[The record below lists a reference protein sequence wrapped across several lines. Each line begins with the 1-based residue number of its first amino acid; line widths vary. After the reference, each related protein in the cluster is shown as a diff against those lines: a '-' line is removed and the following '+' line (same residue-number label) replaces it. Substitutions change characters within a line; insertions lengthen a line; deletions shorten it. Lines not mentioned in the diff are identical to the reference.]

1 MNYWKKL
8 TAQAQIQPTL
18 KNLMTHSK
26 EYQINI
32 IPWERD
38 MREDNQHKFTDKEL
52 KEAIMV
58 WYMLRNKYLK
68 PKSEIDK
75 QI

>member
-1 MNYWKKL
+1 
-8 TAQAQIQPTL
+8 
-18 KNLMTHSK
+18 
-26 EYQINI
+26 
-32 IPWERD
+32 

-58 WYMLRNKYLK
+58 RYMLRNKYLK

>member
-1 MNYWKKL
+1 
-8 TAQAQIQPTL
+8 
-18 KNLMTHSK
+18 MTHSK

-38 MREDNQHKFTDKEL
+38 MWEDNQQKFTDKEL

-68 PKSEIDK
+68 PKSEIGK